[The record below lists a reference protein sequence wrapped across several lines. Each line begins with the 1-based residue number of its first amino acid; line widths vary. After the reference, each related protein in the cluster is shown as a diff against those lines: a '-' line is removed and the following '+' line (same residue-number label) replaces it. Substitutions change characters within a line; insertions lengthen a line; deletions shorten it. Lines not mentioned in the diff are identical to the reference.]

1 MKHDGTANTYFVS
14 KDFWRYLYIVQL
26 IKYQGTDIYKIGRTI
41 YMKQRLMTCKQY
53 DGGSI
58 EIVRIPVSNQYKTE
72 VKLLQLIN

>member
-1 MKHDGTANTYFVS
+1 
-14 KDFWRYLYIVQL
+14 
-26 IKYQGTDIYKIGRTI
+26 
-41 YMKQRLMTCKQY
+41 MKQRLMTCKQY